1 MYTMNEISR
10 IGEFM
15 LERKETLSV
24 AESVTAGHLQA
35 ALSLA
40 GGAMQFFEGGITT
53 YTIEQK
59 VKHLGID
66 PIAAIACNCVSK
78 DIAGQMALGV
88 QQLFSTTWGI
98 AITGYASRVPE
109 ANIDSLFAFY
119 AFVYKGRVKHVH
131 KIECTD
137 EDPFR
142 VQQFYTAHILQSF
155 CEYIYAHALM

>member
-1 MYTMNEISR
+1 
-10 IGEFM
+10 M
-15 LERKETLSV
+15 LERNETLSV

-40 GGAMQFFEGGITT
+40 HNAIQFFEGGITT

-66 PIAAIACNCVSK
+66 PMSAITCNCVSK
-78 DIAGQMALGV
+78 DIASQMALGV
-88 QQLFSTTWGI
+88 QHLFSTTWGI

-109 ANIDSLFAFY
+109 VNINDLFAFY
-119 AFVYKGRVKHVH
+119 AFVYKGRVKHVY

-155 CEYIYAHALM
+155 SDYIYAHAVM